1 MMDILNKTIAGIV
14 LFLGMVVIFQ
24 KIALRFGERTR
35 ARKKY
40 EKEQRREQER
50 MRILGS

>member
-1 MMDILNKTIAGIV
+1 MDILNKTVVSIVFFLGIV
-14 LFLGMVVIFQ
+14 VILQ

-50 MRILGS
+50 RRILGS